1 MFETLWGSHEPLRLL
16 LKHRA
21 VSRLLLAAA
30 LVAVAS
36 SIGGGDTVAGT
47 LHHGRTVTFA
57 EQAGSPPQYISPMA
71 SAPWYANVN
80 VADFSQLL
88 YRPLFWFGD
97 DGQPVFNPALSVAYA
112 PKWSDR
118 NQTLTVRLKHWIWSD
133 GEPITA
139 RDVVFWMN
147 LLVAAVSP
155 QAASVGSSSA
165 PGPGYGAYVPGEF
178 PDNVASYRQ
187 TGTYTLVFH
196 LDSSYNP
203 TWFLYNELSQIT
215 PVPQHVWDKLSATGV
230 VGNYDEQGI
239 GTATSGALGVA
250 QFINSQSE
258 DAGTYT
264 IDPLWKVV
272 SGPFKLVRYTSA
284 GFVRMVPNAKYSG
297 PDKAKITAFEE
308 IPFTSDAAEF
318 AELQAGDLTVGYVPV
333 QDLSRKP
340 YLAQHGYSFSPWY
353 TFGISYLSY
362 NFTAP
367 TSGPIFK
374 QLYFRQAF
382 QRLVNQ
388 PLLIRE
394 ALGGYGTST
403 DGPVPV
409 YPSGNADLTTAESTG
424 RSVAYDPSDAVGL
437 LKDNGWRVVPGGTTS
452 CIKPGTGTGECGA
465 GIAAG
470 TPLSFRLVIA
480 TDSPELVQEVGA
492 LKVSVG
498 QAGIQLNYPTTCDF
512 CGVIPYYP
520 CTTAAP
526 CAAWDI
532 SDLLSSGWVYSP
544 DYLPTGE
551 QLFRGGASSDYGDY
565 SDQTVD
571 HLIQETISAPASAE
585 ERHALSAYENY
596 LAEQLPVIWLPNL
609 PYQLTVFRSYLRGVV
624 PQGVFGEIYPEDYRV
639 ADG

>member
-1 MFETLWGSHEPLRLL
+1 
-16 LKHRA
+16 
-21 VSRLLLAAA
+21 
-30 LVAVAS
+30 
-36 SIGGGDTVAGT
+36 
-47 LHHGRTVTFA
+47 
-57 EQAGSPPQYISPMA
+57 MA

-264 IDPLWKVV
+264 IDPLLEGRQRTLQVGAV
-272 SGPFKLVRYTSA
+272 YLGRVR
-284 GFVRMVPNAKYSG
+284 
-297 PDKAKITAFEE
+297 
-308 IPFTSDAAEF
+308 
-318 AELQAGDLTVGYVPV
+318 
-333 QDLSRKP
+333 QDG
-340 YLAQHGYSFSPWY
+340 AQ
-353 TFGISYLSY
+353 
-362 NFTAP
+362 
-367 TSGPIFK
+367 
-374 QLYFRQAF
+374 RQV
-382 QRLVNQ
+382 L
-388 PLLIRE
+388 
-394 ALGGYGTST
+394 
-403 DGPVPV
+403 
-409 YPSGNADLTTAESTG
+409 
-424 RSVAYDPSDAVGL
+424 
-437 LKDNGWRVVPGGTTS
+437 
-452 CIKPGTGTGECGA
+452 GTG
-465 GIAAG
+465 
-470 TPLSFRLVIA
+470 
-480 TDSPELVQEVGA
+480 Q
-492 LKVSVG
+492 G
-498 QAGIQLNYPTTCDF
+498 QNH
-512 CGVIPYYP
+512 
-520 CTTAAP
+520 
-526 CAAWDI
+526 
-532 SDLLSSGWVYSP
+532 S
-544 DYLPTGE
+544 
-551 QLFRGGASSDYGDY
+551 
-565 SDQTVD
+565 
-571 HLIQETISAPASAE
+571 
-585 ERHALSAYENY
+585 
-596 LAEQLPVIWLPNL
+596 
-609 PYQLTVFRSYLRGVV
+609 LRGDPVH
-624 PQGVFGEIYPEDYRV
+624 QRRGRV
-639 ADG
+639 R